1 MVDSDWLSAG
11 YSVSGSALLLIGQY
25 LGLQDAIA
33 KILLYF
39 VIIYD
44 VKHQT
49 NGNLQ
54 CNSIMESNLTSLSL
68 N

>member
-1 MVDSDWLSAG
+1 MDFDRPSAG
-11 YSVSGSALLLIGQY
+11 YSVPGSALLLIGEY
-25 LGLQDAIA
+25 VMLADAIA

-49 NGNLQ
+49 NGN
-54 CNSIMESNLTSLSL
+54 CSGIASWRAI
-68 N
+68 